1 MRSFVEWSGVNKD
14 LETAQGR
21 VSEAGLAMMV
31 RHLLIPIASTSS
43 KGRIEA
49 QKTAGGKRW
58 RTLKESTQRVRRSL
72 GLPGIYGHYPIN
84 KRTGNLERFLQSA
97 DGEVAILPEFIQGSW
112 PADVSMDGTRL
123 MYAYHTAQA
132 GSKRW
137 GTPPRPIV
145 ALAATEI
152 IVLDQMTRLYL
163 EQVFGENNGAIQ
175 AMEGRV
181 FG

>member
-1 MRSFVEWSGVNKD
+1 MRSFVSWEKVEKD

-43 KGRIEA
+43 RARIES
-49 QKTAGGKRW
+49 QKTAGGGRW
-58 RTLKESTQRVRRSL
+58 RPLKESTQRVRRSL
-72 GLPGIYGHYPIN
+72 NLPGIYGHYPIN
-84 KRTGNLERFLQSA
+84 KRTGNLEKFLQNTDS
-97 DGEVAILPEFIQGSW
+97 EIAILPEFIQGSW
-112 PADVSMDGTRL
+112 PANVSMDGTRL

-132 GSKRW
+132 GSKQW

-145 ALAATEI
+145 ALAATEMLY
-152 IVLDQMTRLYL
+152 LDQMTRLYI
-163 EQVFGENNGAIQ
+163 EQVFGERNGAIQ